1 MRSLVIS
8 LILLLGVRG
17 GPPLPVTFVNGNDYP
32 VDLQISPAPD
42 TTSEHVSAGARA
54 RPWNRLPDTLVI
66 SRDSARADPLTFV
79 FGLVPAR
86 AKAARFLLLCGTN
99 LYFISA
105 DTPPLPIQ
113 KPERDCFK
121 RAVFHLSP
129 LD

>member
-1 MRSLVIS
+1 MRSIVIS

-17 GPPLPVTFVNGNDYP
+17 SPPLPVTFVNGNDYP

-54 RPWNRLPDTLVI
+54 RPWNRLPDTLLI

-86 AKAARFLLLCGTN
+86 AKTAGFLLLCGTTCTSCLRTGHLCRFKSPN
-99 LYFISA
+99 EIASSA
-105 DTPPLPIQ
+105 L
-113 KPERDCFK
+113 
-121 RAVFHLSP
+121 
-129 LD
+129 